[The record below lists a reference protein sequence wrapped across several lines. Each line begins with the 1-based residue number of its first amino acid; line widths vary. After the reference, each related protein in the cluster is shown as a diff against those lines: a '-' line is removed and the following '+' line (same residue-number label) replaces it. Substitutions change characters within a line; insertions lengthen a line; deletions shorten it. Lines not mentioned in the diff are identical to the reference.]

1 MHSFTTIPPHVA
13 CYLIYLIHS
22 TKKTLIL
29 TSHVKWKYLSILFDI
44 YTANT
49 YIDHILLPNT
59 NFGRQNLIMKISS
72 FIQMFYSKKKY
83 YMNLVKWSTSDLV
96 IIKTTPLFSLRSLYF
111 HIKLS
116 YPISIH
122 IIEYQNI
129 PLLGQFAVL
138 INQPSSEQSYSI
150 FISSY

>member
-1 MHSFTTIPPHVA
+1 MSTF
-13 CYLIYLIHS
+13 IHS
-22 TKKTLIL
+22 NHY
-29 TSHVKWKYLSILFDI
+29 SYC
-44 YTANT
+44 YT
-49 YIDHILLPNT
+49 YINHIPLLNT
-59 NFGRQNLIMKISS
+59 NFGIQYLIMKISS
-72 FIQMFYSKKKY
+72 FIQMFSSKKKY

-96 IIKTTPLFSLRSLYF
+96 IFKTTPLFSLRSLYF

-138 INQPSSEQSYSI
+138 TNQPFWGFGPSEFHFYRINYSTYEI
-150 FISSY
+150 LVCCNRYN

>member
-1 MHSFTTIPPHVA
+1 M
-13 CYLIYLIHS
+13 
-22 TKKTLIL
+22 
-29 TSHVKWKYLSILFDI
+29 
-44 YTANT
+44 
-49 YIDHILLPNT
+49 YINHIQLPNT
-59 NFGRQNLIMKISS
+59 NFGIQNLIMKISS
-72 FIQMFYSKKKY
+72 FIQMFSAKKKY

-111 HIKLS
+111 HLKLF

-138 INQPSSEQSYSI
+138 INQPFWGFGS
-150 FISSY
+150 FRISFLPPQLQHLRNSCLLQYIVLVTWNFQTWKDVITR